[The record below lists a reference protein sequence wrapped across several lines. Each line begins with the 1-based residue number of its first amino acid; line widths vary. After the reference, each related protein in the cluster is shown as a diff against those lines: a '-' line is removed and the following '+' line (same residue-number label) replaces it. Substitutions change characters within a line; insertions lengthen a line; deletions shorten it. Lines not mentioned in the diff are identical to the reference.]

1 MDCVAT
7 ATRFNAAPSGIYDTV
22 GVTMQMK
29 SYPGDMSVVSSYE
42 VTGGL
47 LDKGGIGPTETDLSH
62 LRVMA
67 VVPATS
73 GAGGAPILPTEF
85 SVESADYTQSIS
97 WRSTIVPVIRLTT
110 ANLALHD
117 LRMGVGETDLMI
129 TPVQANGFVM
139 GDPANYNQLKPLMT
153 YVPKNAKIGCPMCA
167 GLPIADTNF
176 GIDGFAI
183 PIANLMT
190 LWPDVQFQGLE
201 IKLTYFV
208 GAAAMGGGTNVPPA
222 GGLRRLLSEPNYS
235 VTYNSD
241 GTISQV
247 YIVRIHW
254 DENSSST
261 GVSYIP
267 LEPIDLL
274 PSKVPSDAPEKIAI
288 SSVSVI
294 GGNVLI
300 GDEAFLLTV

>member
-97 WRSTIVPVIRLTT
+97 WRSRS
-110 ANLALHD
+110 
-117 LRMGVGETDLMI
+117 
-129 TPVQANGFVM
+129 
-139 GDPANYNQLKPLMT
+139 MT
-153 YVPKNAKIGCPMCA
+153 RY
-167 GLPIADTNF
+167 
-176 GIDGFAI
+176 
-183 PIANLMT
+183 
-190 LWPDVQFQGLE
+190 
-201 IKLTYFV
+201 
-208 GAAAMGGGTNVPPA
+208 
-222 GGLRRLLSEPNYS
+222 
-235 VTYNSD
+235 
-241 GTISQV
+241 
-247 YIVRIHW
+247 
-254 DENSSST
+254 
-261 GVSYIP
+261 
-267 LEPIDLL
+267 
-274 PSKVPSDAPEKIAI
+274 
-288 SSVSVI
+288 
-294 GGNVLI
+294 
-300 GDEAFLLTV
+300 